1 VIFALPLTENWQ
13 PIQLTQVAVPHP
25 TLPGGLKDPERAI
38 RSATNQ
44 AFVRAV
50 AKLPRSLV
58 ERGRF
63 YGKVCATRLRK
74 REAPRDATAMLTL
87 SQLAKSYGQR
97 TLFANTSI
105 VLRSGV
111 RYGLVGANGS
121 GKTTLLRILAGDEAP
136 SDGSVVAPKNAR
148 FGVLRQ
154 DRFLDDSK
162 LIIDVAMMGDEP
174 VWKALEEIR
183 SLESD
188 ATADPTKI
196 ANLDEYVRA
205 HEGYALRSRAGQVLA
220 GLGIATDTQ
229 EQALGTLS
237 GGFKLR
243 VLLAQVLL
251 SRPEILL
258 LDEPTNHLDI
268 LSIRWLEK
276 FLADYRG
283 CAVIISHD
291 RRFLDHV
298 ASRILDVDYETIAE
312 YVGNYSEHVRL
323 KQAYREQQ
331 EALIAKQEKLRADKL
346 AFVER
351 FRYKATKARQAQSRV
366 KQIERIEIQELP
378 RTSRRYPHFSFVPV
392 RPSGKDVLNVEEVEK
407 SYSEHRVL
415 NQVSFLVRR
424 NERVAVIGPNGIG
437 KSTLLKSTIGLLPI
451 DAGTITWGHETRLG
465 YFAQDHAEALGNPNM
480 TLLDWLWQYCADQ
493 PESWVRSQLGH
504 ALFSGD
510 DAKKTIGALSGGEA
524 ARLVFA
530 RITIEQPNVL
540 ILDEPTNHLDFEA
553 IEMLVQALAR
563 FDGTVILVSHDRW
576 FVSQVATRIIELLPD
591 GYRDFPGT
599 FEEYLS
605 QCGDDH
611 LDADAVLAKVKERA
625 AAETV
630 PSPSDQ
636 NRQRDD
642 LKRKRNRLK
651 SLPQRRDIALQ
662 EVDRLER
669 QLATYEARY
678 AEPGFFDLAN
688 AATVAE
694 VQAEQQTT
702 RQALDA
708 AIQVWELLE
717 SELVELERELSV
729 GSEPS

>member
-1 VIFALPLTENWQ
+1 
-13 PIQLTQVAVPHP
+13 
-25 TLPGGLKDPERAI
+25 
-38 RSATNQ
+38 
-44 AFVRAV
+44 
-50 AKLPRSLV
+50 
-58 ERGRF
+58 
-63 YGKVCATRLRK
+63 
-74 REAPRDATAMLTL
+74 
-87 SQLAKSYGQR
+87 
-97 TLFANTSI
+97 
-105 VLRSGV
+105 
-111 RYGLVGANGS
+111 
-121 GKTTLLRILAGDEAP
+121 
-136 SDGSVVAPKNAR
+136 
-148 FGVLRQ
+148 
-154 DRFLDDSK
+154 
-162 LIIDVAMMGDEP
+162 
-174 VWKALEEIR
+174 
-183 SLESD
+183 
-188 ATADPTKI
+188 
-196 ANLDEYVRA
+196 
-205 HEGYALRSRAGQVLA
+205 
-220 GLGIATDTQ
+220 
-229 EQALGTLS
+229 
-237 GGFKLR
+237 
-243 VLLAQVLL
+243 
-251 SRPEILL
+251 
-258 LDEPTNHLDI
+258 
-268 LSIRWLEK
+268 
-276 FLADYRG
+276 
-283 CAVIISHD
+283 
-291 RRFLDHV
+291 
-298 ASRILDVDYETIAE
+298 
-312 YVGNYSEHVRL
+312 
-323 KQAYREQQ
+323 
-331 EALIAKQEKLRADKL
+331 
-346 AFVER
+346 
-351 FRYKATKARQAQSRV
+351 
-366 KQIERIEIQELP
+366 
-378 RTSRRYPHFSFVPV
+378 
-392 RPSGKDVLNVEEVEK
+392 
-407 SYSEHRVL
+407 L

-424 NERVAVIGPNGIG
+424 NERVAIIGPNGIG

-451 DAGTITWGHETRLG
+451 DSGCITWGHEVKTG

-493 PESWVRSQLGH
+493 PESWVRGQLGH

-563 FDGTVILVSHDRW
+563 FDGTLILVSHDRW

-625 AAETV
+625 SAETV

-651 SLPQRRDIALQ
+651 ALPQRRDTALQ

-688 AATVAE
+688 AATVAAM
-694 VQAEQQTT
+694 QAEQQVT